1 MNGVLLP
8 AGIPRSNNQRKRE
21 KNKTT
26 QQKQTLLV
34 SATTRCEK

>member
-8 AGIPRSNNQRKRE
+8 AGIPRSNNQKRE